1 MSARPHDTVL
11 MLWTGGFE
19 WANELGQRF
28 ELKQARS
35 LNSALAF
42 LKSET
47 PQIVLIAD
55 DLPEARALTLLRA
68 LVPLWQGPYVLLAD
82 ASREVA
88 EDIISLEA
96 GFDDVWQQ
104 NIDPRLALARARVLL
119 RRWTHAADA
128 SLGSLHAF
136 GIALDRTRRTLAFQQ
151 RELMLAP
158 REANVLAVLLRHT
171 GRVVERSAFAAAGV
185 AVSPAAVDV
194 TVARLRQR
202 LAVLGAQHV
211 RIEPVRGRGYCLR
224 LRETAAAASGINA
237 LRRRG

>member
-1 MSARPHDTVL
+1 M
-11 MLWTGGFE
+11 
-19 WANELGQRF
+19 
-28 ELKQARS
+28 
-35 LNSALAF
+35 
-42 LKSET
+42 
-47 PQIVLIAD
+47 
-55 DLPEARALTLLRA
+55 
-68 LVPLWQGPYVLLAD
+68 LLAD
-82 ASREVA
+82 ARREIA

-119 RRWTHAADA
+119 RRWTHATDA

-136 GIALDRTRRTLAFQQ
+136 GIALDRTRRTLAFRQ

-158 REANVLAVLLRHT
+158 READVLAVLLRHT

-202 LAVLGAQHV
+202 LATLGAQHV
-211 RIEPVRGRGYCLR
+211 RIEPIRGRGYCLR
-224 LRETAAAASGINA
+224 MRETAAAASGVNA